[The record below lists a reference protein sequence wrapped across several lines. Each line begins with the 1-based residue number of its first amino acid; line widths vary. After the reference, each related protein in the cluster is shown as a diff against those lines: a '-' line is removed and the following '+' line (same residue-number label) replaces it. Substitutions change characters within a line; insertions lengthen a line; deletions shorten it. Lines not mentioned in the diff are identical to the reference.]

1 MVLHRDVKSRN
12 VLLSSSLDAK
22 LCDFGISRR
31 KCSGNDDETNLTA
44 TAAAGTLSWTA
55 PELLLGEEYTEKVDI
70 YSLGVLLSEL
80 DTCTLPY
87 HDPASLSERLV
98 QHPLRLMRRIID
110 DGLRPQLS
118 PDCPLPITHL
128 IAACV
133 SRNPNLRPSAADVG
147 AWLASARG
155 ERLLRKSSSVLIS

>member
-31 KCSGNDDETNLTA
+31 KCSGNA

-55 PELLLGEEYTEKVDI
+55 PELLLGEECSEKVDI

-87 HDPASLSERLV
+87 HDLNSLSERLV

-118 PDCPLPITHL
+118 SDCPLPITHL

-133 SRNPNLRPSAADVG
+133 SRNPKLRPSAADVG
-147 AWLASARG
+147 AWLVSARG
-155 ERLLRKSSSVLIS
+155 ERLLRKKL